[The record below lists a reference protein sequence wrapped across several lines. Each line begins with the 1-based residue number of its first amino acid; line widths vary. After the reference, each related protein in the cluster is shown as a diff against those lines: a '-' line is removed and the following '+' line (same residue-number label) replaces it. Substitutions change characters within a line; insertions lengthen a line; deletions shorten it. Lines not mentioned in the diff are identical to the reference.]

1 MLGIWCNGVSTP
13 DSTNLL
19 IEHCYLDL
27 ANLEAM
33 IEDRL
38 LSHGS
43 QIDPETR
50 YFLSQVRD
58 ALHKSSSHSM
68 AWLQE
73 HSADLQ

>member
-1 MLGIWCNGVSTP
+1 MLSICCKGVSTP
-13 DSTNLL
+13 DATNLL

-27 ANLEAM
+27 ANLEVV

>member
-1 MLGIWCNGVSTP
+1 MLGFSCKAASMP
-13 DSTNLL
+13 EATNLL

-27 ANLEAM
+27 ANLEVL